1 MAHTSVFSQRRNL
14 QFEHLDVTNGLSQ
27 NKVTS
32 IFQDSRGFMW
42 FGTRGELDKYDG
54 YKFTVYSKNIKDKNG
69 NNNNAIQQ
77 TMEDAQGNIWIAT
90 MGEGLH
96 LFDRDKDSIIDFK
109 RDGYNDDL
117 NCIFEDTE
125 GNLWLGT
132 SNKGLCLF
140 DRKTKQ
146 FTYYSYQPNDP
157 TSISSDD
164 VTCIIE
170 DSEHNLWVGT
180 GDGLDLMNRKNKT
193 FAHFKHDEKNARSLC
208 GTKIQT
214 IFEDSRKR
222 LWVGT
227 FEGLNLMDRQTG
239 EFERFRHAIGRNSL
253 ANDYVMAIQEDAK
266 GYIWIATQN
275 GGLSL
280 LDPTKRIFYNYE
292 YESNNNIS
300 LSDNSIYSLYK
311 DHHGNMWIGTYS
323 HGIDLV
329 GVDGN
334 KFNLYRS
341 NSSGNCLSN
350 NSVLSFCE
358 DKKDNLWISTDGG
371 GVSLFDRK
379 NDKFTNYKH
388 EDGNKNSICGNYV
401 LKIIEDS
408 KGNLWMGTWAN
419 GVTVFNREK
428 NSFKHFRH
436 DPLDSTSLSSN
447 DIITIFEDS
456 RKNIW
461 IGAFSGGVNLYNPK
475 TDNFT
480 HFTGTIDHPGS
491 LINNNINAIIED
503 SKGNLWMGSEGSGLL
518 LFNYQTKVF
527 SAFTYSEGS
536 NSISSNNVLSL
547 FEASDHTLWM
557 GTRHGLNCLDAE
569 RKHFSA
575 FHKEDGLPGEEVP
588 GILED
593 EHGNLWLSTNNGL
606 SRFHIKDGR
615 CKNFGVGDGL
625 QGREFTRNAF
635 LKSRTGAMYVG
646 GPNGFNE
653 FFPDS
658 IQETPY
664 DPPLEMTDFEVF
676 NRPVPISN
684 EAGSASLEGGSVSLL
699 KKDIAE
705 TKEITLS
712 YKESVLSFGFAS
724 LNYTSPQKKQ
734 YAYIMEGFD
743 KDWNYVGTAH
753 LASYTNLDPGSYTFK
768 VKALDGQGQWSA
780 RTTSLKLIITPPI
793 WQRWWFR
800 LLGILLVAGGAGMFY
815 FIRMSTIRAQKMQL
829 ERQVKE
835 RTESLVLLTK
845 QEQKARA
852 EAEKA
857 RVDAEKARVDAEEA
871 NRAKSVF
878 LATMS
883 HEIRTPMN
891 GVIGMASLLGET
903 KLDHQQREYTET
915 IRNCGDGL
923 LRVINDILDFSKI
936 ESGKIE
942 LEEQDFDL
950 RNCVEEVLELFSA
963 QAAHSEVDLVYEIDH
978 EVPLQVVGDGM
989 RLRQVLMNLV
999 GNAIKFTTSGEIFVG
1014 VHLLKSAGEKTAGE
1028 QTVEGK
1034 TADERLAEGRTVD
1047 GQLAEGRTVDGQ
1059 LTEGQASNGHLL
1071 LGFDIRDTGIGI
1083 PPDKIKRLFMP
1094 FSQVDSSTTRRYGGT
1109 GLGLV
1114 ISQKL
1119 IGLMGGEIAV
1129 ESLPDRGTTFTFSI
1143 RTSAGKEV
1151 HPVYEHTNLAAQ
1163 EGKKILIV
1171 DDNATNRTILMHL
1184 LEQWKLVPIMAHSG
1198 AEAMSLLV
1206 AGGQSGA
1213 DQSGASELPDLV
1225 ITDMHMPGMDGVQLA
1240 KAIRKKW
1247 PALPMILLSSVGDE
1261 CHKKYPKL
1269 FYSILTKPIKQQ
1281 LLCKHIVAGLRKE
1294 NKLQGQATQG
1304 GETLPA
1310 DFAQQYPLHIL
1321 VAEDNLINQTLI
1333 HQILVRMGYQPD
1345 LVENGQQTLEAL
1357 TIKSYD
1363 IILMDVH
1370 MPVMDGLEATRLIR
1384 GLRAADPEGVAGE
1397 AVGLAPAQANGQPVI
1412 IALTA
1417 NAMQGDQEECLEAGM
1432 DDYLS
1437 KPLKLEELVRVL
1449 KKWAVER
1456 GRGAE

>member
-1 MAHTSVFSQRRNL
+1 
-14 QFEHLDVTNGLSQ
+14 
-27 NKVTS
+27 
-32 IFQDSRGFMW
+32 MW
-42 FGTRGELDKYDG
+42 FGTRGELNKYDG
-54 YKFTVYSKNIKDKNG
+54 YKFKVYSKNIKDKNG
-69 NNNNAIQQ
+69 NYNTAIQQ
-77 TMEDAQGNIWIAT
+77 TVEDAHGNIWIAT
-90 MGEGLH
+90 MGEGLQ

-117 NCIFEDTE
+117 NCIFEDTD

-146 FTYYSYQPNDP
+146 FTYYSYRPNDP
-157 TSISSDD
+157 AGISGDD

-180 GDGLDLMNRKNKT
+180 DDGLDLMDRKNRT
-193 FAHFKHDEKNARSLC
+193 FTHFKHDEKNVRSLG
-208 GTKIQT
+208 GTKVQT

-239 EFERFRHAIGRNSL
+239 EFERFRHEIGRNSL

-266 GYIWIATQN
+266 GYIWIGTQN

-292 YESNNNIS
+292 YGSNDNIS

-311 DHHGNMWIGTYS
+311 DHHGNMWIGTFS
-323 HGIDLV
+323 HGIALV

-334 KFNLYRS
+334 KFSLYRS
-341 NSSGNCLSN
+341 NSSKNCLSN

-401 LKIIEDS
+401 LKVIEDS

-428 NSFKHFRH
+428 NTFKHFRH
-436 DPLDSTSLSSN
+436 DPRDTASLSSN

-461 IGAFSGGVNLYNPK
+461 IGAFSGGINLYNPG

-480 HFTGTIDHPGS
+480 HYTGTPDNPREF
-491 LINNNINAIIED
+491 INNNINSILED

-518 LFNYQTKVF
+518 LFNYQTKSF
-527 SAFTYSEGS
+527 SASIYSDKP

-547 FEASDHTLWM
+547 LEASDHTLWI

-569 RKHFSA
+569 RKQFRA
-575 FHKEDGLPGEEVP
+575 FHKDDGLPGEEVP

-593 EHGNLWLSTNNGL
+593 AHGNLWLSTNNGL
-606 SRFHIKDGR
+606 SRFHMKDGSFS
-615 CKNFGVGDGL
+615 NFGVDDGL

-635 LKSRTGAMYVG
+635 CKSRTGAMYFG

-658 IQETPY
+658 IRATPY
-664 DPPLEMTDFEVF
+664 DPPLEMTNFEVF
-676 NRPVPISN
+676 NRPVPISADAGA
-684 EAGSASLEGGSVSLL
+684 EAGAGAEADVGAKADVSGTSLL

-712 YKESVLSFGFAS
+712 YKESVLTFGFAS

-734 YAYIMEGFD
+734 YAYMMEGFD

-753 LASYTNLDPGSYTFK
+753 QATYTNLDPGNYTFR

-780 RTTSLKLIITPPI
+780 RATSLKLMITPPI

-800 LLGILLVAGGAGMFY
+800 LFGIVLVAGGACMFY
-815 FIRMSTIRAQKMQL
+815 FIRMGTIKAQKLLL

-835 RTESLVLLTK
+835 RTESLVMLTME
-845 QEQKARA
+845 EQKARA
-852 EAEKA
+852 
-857 RVDAEKARVDAEEA
+857 DAEKARADAEEA

-903 KLDHQQREYTET
+903 KLDYQQREYTET

-989 RLRQVLMNLV
+989 RLRQILMNLV
-999 GNAIKFTTSGEIFVG
+999 GNAIKFTTRGEIFVG
-1014 VHLLKSAGEKTAGE
+1014 VHLLRSTRAEETAAM
-1028 QTVEGK
+1028 QMVEG
-1034 TADERLAEGRTVD
+1034 RLI
-1047 GQLAEGRTVDGQ
+1047 
-1059 LTEGQASNGHLL
+1059 
-1071 LGFDIRDTGIGI
+1071 LGFEIRDTGIGI
-1083 PPDKIKRLFMP
+1083 PADKIKRLFMP

-1114 ISQKL
+1114 ISRKL
-1119 IGLMGGEIAV
+1119 IELMGGEITV
-1129 ESLPDRGTTFTFSI
+1129 ESLPGKGTTFNFSI
-1143 RTSAGKEV
+1143 QTSAGKEV

-1184 LEQWKLVPIMAHSG
+1184 LEQWKLVPIIAHSG
-1198 AEAMSLLV
+1198 AEAMSLL
-1206 AGGQSGA
+1206 
-1213 DQSGASELPDLV
+1213 SEGRLPDLV

-1294 NKLQGQATQG
+1294 DKSQGHATQG
-1304 GETLPA
+1304 GEILSA
-1310 DFAQQYPLHIL
+1310 DFAQRYPLHIL

-1333 HQILVRMGYQPD
+1333 HQILMRMGYQPD

-1357 TIKSYD
+1357 TKKFYD
-1363 IILMDVH
+1363 IVLMDVH

-1384 GLRAADPEGVAGE
+1384 GQ
-1397 AVGLAPAQANGQPVI
+1397 APAQANGQPVI

-1417 NAMQGDQEECLEAGM
+1417 NAMQGDQEECLDAGM

-1437 KPLKLEELVRVL
+1437 KPLKLEELVRTL
-1449 KKWAVER
+1449 RKWGEGR
-1456 GRGAE
+1456 GRVE